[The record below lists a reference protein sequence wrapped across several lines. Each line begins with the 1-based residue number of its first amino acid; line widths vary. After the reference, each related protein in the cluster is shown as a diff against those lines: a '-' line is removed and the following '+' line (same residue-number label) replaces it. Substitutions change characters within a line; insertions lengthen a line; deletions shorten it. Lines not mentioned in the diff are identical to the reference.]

1 MQKLSE
7 NPQQLLKLK
16 KIIKL
21 LKSKDS
27 HGHDEISTKFLK
39 ISFPFI
45 SSLQNYICYK
55 VLIKGIFPDR
65 LKFSIIK
72 PLYKKGNK
80 KYVSNY
86 RPISL
91 LT

>member
-1 MQKLSE
+1 MPEIYRSTHAKIKWKPTTAFE
-7 NPQQLLKLK
+7 IE

-21 LKSKDS
+21 LKLKDS

-39 ISFPFI
+39 VSFPFI
-45 SSLQNYICYK
+45 SSLHNFISNE

-72 PLYKKGNK
+72 P
-80 KYVSNY
+80 
-86 RPISL
+86 
-91 LT
+91 